1 MKEVYVLYG
10 RKYWSEAVFD
20 HDDNYF
26 GESRIF
32 GVFESYHTALEE
44 FKNCVREA
52 HEHFAECAPWSLDED
67 LTAKAAEANPFKD
80 YNMYQDEYNEG
91 DVQWTYEERE
101 GISAEWQMYPVAIDT
116 TFNEC
121 PILAGVYIRKKEV
134 KP

>member
-32 GVFESYHTALEE
+32 RVFESYHTALEE

-67 LTAKAAEANPFKD
+67 LTAKAAEANPFED

-91 DVQWTYEERE
+91 VILIQNLLPEQ
-101 GISAEWQMYPVAIDT
+101 ISVYQKKQFYLQNIFQT
-116 TFNEC
+116 IITF
-121 PILAGVYIRKKEV
+121 LL
-134 KP
+134 